1 MHPSV
6 TFLSKIL
13 HFVCLWDSFIKF
25 LVECENNR
33 CSLQFSIILAIVGP
47 VSGLFAVFQLGI
59 KWKASADVSSANAV
73 SYTHL
78 DVYKRQVYGSGRP
91 RGLLG
96 RDPILSVGG
105 HL

>member
-59 KWKASADVSSANAV
+59 KWKASADVSSANVVVVVSSAV
-73 SYTHL
+73 IGPASL
-78 DVYKRQVYGSGRP
+78 RLS
-91 RGLLG
+91 
-96 RDPILSVGG
+96 PIVANIIAFN
-105 HL
+105 